1 MQHRSIKDSPRHYN
15 LTVNLGIISD
25 YLVHTL
31 NDHFYKGNS
40 MPHERVATLYMYI
53 YIYKSKLKSTSMHFT
68 KQ

>member
-1 MQHRSIKDSPRHYN
+1 MQHRSIKDSSRQYN
-15 LTVNLGIISD
+15 LTFNLGIITD

-40 MPHERVATLYMYI
+40 MPHERVATLY
-53 YIYKSKLKSTSMHFT
+53 IYKSKLKSTSMHYT

>member
-1 MQHRSIKDSPRHYN
+1 MQNRSIKDSSRHYN
-15 LTVNLGIISD
+15 LTFNLGITTD

-40 MPHERVATLYMYI
+40 MSHKRVATLYMY
-53 YIYKSKLKSTSMHFT
+53 KSKLKSTRSMHYT